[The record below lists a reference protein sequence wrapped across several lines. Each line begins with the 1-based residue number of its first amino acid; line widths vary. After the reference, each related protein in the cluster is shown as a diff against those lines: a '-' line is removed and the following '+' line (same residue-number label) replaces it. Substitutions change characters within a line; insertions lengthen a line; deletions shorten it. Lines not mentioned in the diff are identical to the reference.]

1 LWLRTCWADYCG
13 ACMSLSDR
21 RLNLRGR
28 RSECYVLDR
37 LLERVRTGESQALVL
52 RGEAGAGKTALLKYL
67 VERASECR
75 VARVAGVESE
85 MELAFA
91 GVQQLC
97 GPFLDRL
104 GDLPDP
110 QRVALTTAFGLA
122 SGDPPDRFLVG
133 LAVLSLLAEV
143 AEAEPLVC
151 VVDDAQWLD
160 RVSAQLLAF
169 VARRLLAE
177 RVAVVFAVREPADDR
192 DLGGLDELVVGG
204 LNDEDARALLD
215 SVITGPVDDRVRERI
230 LFETRG
236 NPLALLELPRG
247 FTPAEM
253 AGGFGLLDA
262 MPLTG
267 RLEQGF
273 ERRLEPLSIETR
285 RLLLAAALEPV
296 GDANLLWRAAAR
308 LGIGADAATGAEE
321 AGLIEFGGRVRF
333 RHPLARSA
341 AYRLASTQDRQDV
354 HRALAEV
361 TDPELDP
368 DRRAWHLARAT
379 VVPDEAV
386 AGELERS
393 AARAQARG
401 GIAATA
407 AFLECATRLTP
418 DPALQGA
425 RALAAAQAKFEA
437 AAPDAASELLATAEL
452 CPLDALQRARLE
464 RLRAQLVFDRQRG
477 AAAPSLLLAAAQ
489 RLEPLD
495 TGCARETYL
504 DALGA
509 AIFAGRLNGHQ
520 ALREVALAARS
531 APPGAEPAR
540 ATDLLVDGLSIRF
553 TDGYVASVAPLRRA
567 LRAFVAEQ
575 RRGEADLRWLWLAW
589 PVANELWDDEAWHEL
604 TTRAVGAAR
613 DAGALAVLPIALLYR
628 AGVHIYAG
636 EFAASTALIE
646 EARAINEATGHTPLT
661 YVAPV
666 LSAARGDEALTL
678 ELTEPSIRGATARG
692 EGRAISGAEF
702 AQAMLYNGLGRYE
715 DALAAAQRASDHD
728 DLGLIGWVLAEL
740 VEAAARSDN
749 RALGVAAVRRLQ
761 ERTGAAGTDWAL
773 GIQARSRALL
783 SDGEDADGLY
793 REAIERLASG
803 RLALYRAR
811 AELVYGEWL
820 RRESRRVDAR
830 DHLHAAHEQ
839 FAAMGAEAFAERA
852 RRELL
857 ATGETVRKRTVET
870 IDDLTAQER
879 QIAGMAREGLSNPE
893 IGAQLFLSAR
903 TVEWHLG
910 KVFLKL
916 GIRSRKELAGAL

>member
-1 LWLRTCWADYCG
+1 
-13 ACMSLSDR
+13 MSPSDR

-28 RSECYVLDR
+28 RSECQVLDR

-52 RGEAGAGKTALLKYL
+52 RGEAGVGKTALLQYL

-122 SGDPPDRFLVG
+122 SGDPPDQFLVG

-192 DLGGLDELVVGG
+192 DLGGLDEIVVGG
-204 LNDEDARALLD
+204 LNDGDARALLD

-273 ERRLEPLSIETR
+273 ERRLEPLSIESR

-308 LGIGADAATGAEE
+308 LGIGADAATAAEE

-354 HRALAEV
+354 HRALADV

-379 VVPDEAV
+379 MVPDEAV

-531 APPGAEPAR
+531 TPRGAEPAR
-540 ATDLLVDGLSIRF
+540 ATDLLLDGLSIRF

-589 PVANELWDDEAWHEL
+589 PVADEAWHEL

-646 EARAINEATGHTPLT
+646 EARAINEATGQTPLT

-702 AQAMLYNGLGRYE
+702 AHAMLYNGLGRYE

-728 DLGLIGWVLAEL
+728 DLGLIGWILAEL

-749 RALGVAAVRRLQ
+749 RDLGVAALRRLQ

-783 SDGEDADGLY
+783 SDGKDADGLY
-793 REAIERLASG
+793 REAIERLASD

-830 DHLHAAHEQ
+830 AHLHAAHEQ

-916 GIRSRKELAGAL
+916 GIGSRKELARAL